1 MKIRTTITM
10 SKPMVQ
16 RLNRLKY
23 KYDCSSLEEV
33 IDRLL
38 DLLSFHKL
46 YEEFKNIKERKKEWK
61 KLII

>member
-16 RLNRLKY
+16 RLNRIKY
-23 KYDCSSLEEV
+23 KFGLSSLEEV

-38 DLLSFHKL
+38 DVLSKFKL
-46 YEEFKNIKERKKEWK
+46 YEEFKNIKNGINR
-61 KLII
+61 